1 MRAGRLKHRVKLQR
15 YNVTKDSY
23 GQDIEA
29 WVDIATVW
37 ADFLPK
43 RSREFYAEQQ
53 VNAELTAVLSIR
65 YRDDVSERDRVLY
78 VGRTYEVIG
87 QPINIEMR
95 NRELQISVREL
106 A

>member
-1 MRAGRLKHRVKLQR
+1 MRAGRLKHRITLQR
-15 YNVTKDSY
+15 YNVTKDEY
-23 GQDIEA
+23 GQDVES
-29 WVDIATVW
+29 WVDIATIW

-43 RSREFYAEQQ
+43 RSKEFYAEQQ
-53 VNAELTAVLSIR
+53 VNAELTAVISIR
-65 YRDDVSERDRVLY
+65 YRSDFGERDRVIY

-106 A
+106 T